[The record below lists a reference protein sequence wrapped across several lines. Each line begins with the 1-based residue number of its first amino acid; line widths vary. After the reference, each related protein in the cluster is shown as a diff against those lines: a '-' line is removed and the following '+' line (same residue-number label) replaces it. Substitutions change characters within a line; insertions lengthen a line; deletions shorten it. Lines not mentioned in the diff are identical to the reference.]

1 VKSDTTLDAVAEV
14 PMLVVVWS
22 ATEPDR
28 LGEVI
33 APGTGDGALEI
44 GRGDAL
50 VRQRPG
56 TNERGRPLDSP
67 FLSRR
72 QLRLARKGDTIA
84 AENLGKRAMLVDGRE
99 ASTATVK
106 PGQTLEVKSQ
116 MVFYCG
122 RRPETL
128 PPLANRDAARLHAFG
143 ETDEHGIVGES
154 PAAWDLRDKIAFFAA
169 TSPHVLVL
177 GESGTGKELVAQAI
191 HALSAR
197 RAKRL
202 VARNAATVPAGLVDA
217 ELFGNAA
224 NYPNA
229 GMAERPGLVGE
240 ADGSTLFL
248 DEIGELPIELQS
260 HLLRVLDEGGEY
272 QRLGD
277 ARARKADVRLVAATN
292 RPLEQLKHDL
302 AARLALRMTL
312 PGLDE
317 RREDVPLLVRH
328 LLRRR
333 ARRDAAIATR
343 FFAGDEPRVSP
354 DLMRALV
361 LHAWS
366 THVRELEGLL
376 WRSLAASRGATLELT
391 DDVAA
396 EIVRPDAA
404 RGVAPI
410 EIGADRIKEALARHA
425 GVQERVWRE
434 LGMANRYVLH
444 RLMKKYGIKG
454 TPDEA

>member
-1 VKSDTTLDAVAEV
+1 
-14 PMLVVVWS
+14 MLVLVWS
-22 ATEPDR
+22 ATLPDR
-28 LGEVI
+28 LGEVL
-33 APGTGDGALEI
+33 APGASAIEI
-44 GRGDAL
+44 GRGDPL
-50 VRQRPG
+50 LRQRPG
-56 TNERGRPLDSP
+56 ANEEGRPLESP

-72 QLRLARKGDTIA
+72 QLRLVRHADGIA
-84 AENLGKRAMLVDGRE
+84 AENLGKRPMLIDGRE
-99 ASTATVK
+99 AASGVVGI
-106 PGQTLEVKSQ
+106 GQTLEVKSQ
-116 MVFYCG
+116 LVFLCTK
-122 RRPETL
+122 RPETL
-128 PPLANRDAARLHAFG
+128 APLANRPGAPMQGFGDA
-143 ETDEHGIVGES
+143 DEHGFVGES
-154 PAAWDLRDKIAFFAA
+154 PAAWELRDKVAFFGAC
-169 TSPHVLVL
+169 SPHVLVL

-197 RAKRL
+197 RGKKL
-202 VARNAATVPAGLVDA
+202 VARNAATVPASLVDA

-229 GMAERPGLVGE
+229 GMAERPGLIGE

-248 DEIGELPIELQS
+248 DEIGELPSELQS
-260 HLLRVLDEGGEY
+260 HLLRVLDERGEY

-277 ARARKADVRLVAATN
+277 ARARRADVRLVAATN
-292 RPLEQLKHDL
+292 RPVDQLKHDL
-302 AARLALRMTL
+302 AARLALRLTL

-333 ARRDAAIATR
+333 ARKDAAIAAR

-354 DLMRALV
+354 DLMRAIV
-361 LHAWS
+361 THTWS

-376 WRSLAASRGATLELT
+376 WRSLAESRGATLELT
-391 DDVAA
+391 KDVAA
-396 EIVRPDAA
+396 EIVETGTA
-404 RGVAPI
+404 RAVPAI
-410 EIGADRIKEALARHA
+410 DVGAERIKETLARHG

-454 TPDEA
+454 SADSA